1 VIVMFFSGSDPF
13 ARIVQL
19 VTRSKIN
26 HVGIAIE
33 GVYYEAT
40 RKGVVHQVLDAPVP
54 LYTRQLPDAD
64 LVQRFLNR
72 QVGKQYGVL
81 ELVSCWLSAILGIV
95 FYEKDTWIC
104 SSLVAA
110 ALQEG
115 GVYCP
120 KDPRLMTP
128 QDVWVWLQDPVP
140 MVPSISP

>member
-95 FYEKDTWIC
+95 FYCCITGRGSILSKGPKTHDTPGC
-104 SSLVAA
+104 MGVATGSSTYGAIHL
-110 ALQEG
+110 ALT
-115 GVYCP
+115 V
-120 KDPRLMTP
+120 
-128 QDVWVWLQDPVP
+128 
-140 MVPSISP
+140 SPLG

>member
-1 VIVMFFSGSDPF
+1 MFFSGSDPF

-81 ELVSCWLSAILGIV
+81 ELVSCWLSAIWGSLV
-95 FYEKDTWIC
+95 FYKSGTWIC

-110 ALQEG
+110 ALQE
-115 GVYCP
+115 VYYCP

-128 QDVWVWLQDPVP
+128 
-140 MVPSISP
+140 